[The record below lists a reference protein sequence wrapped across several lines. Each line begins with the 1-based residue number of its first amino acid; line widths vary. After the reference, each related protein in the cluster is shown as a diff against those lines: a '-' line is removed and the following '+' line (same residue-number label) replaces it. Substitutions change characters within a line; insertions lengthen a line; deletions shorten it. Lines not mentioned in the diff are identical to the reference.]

1 MFRIFSSKSRND
13 ADSGDDSYS
22 QNKAGGARQGR
33 TINYDPALI
42 NTLKGDHRELVDIFQ
57 RIWSEGYERQNFRK
71 LAQLLTTFKSRFQAH
86 LIKENVSFYVYL
98 EQSLSE
104 DLHTRQIVKDFRT
117 DMNDIANAVVQFCK
131 RYSHE
136 AFTQEML
143 RDFKR
148 DYDKIG
154 EALVRR
160 VSLEEKE
167 LYTLYQPS

>member
-1 MFRIFSSKSRND
+1 MFRIFSGKSRNES
-13 ADSGDDSYS
+13 ATRDDRYS
-22 QNKAGGARQGR
+22 KNSTGGTRQGR

-42 NTLKGDHRELVDIFQ
+42 NRLKGDHHELISIFQ
-57 RIWSEGYERQNFRK
+57 RIWSEGYERQDFRK
-71 LAQLLTTFKSRFQAH
+71 LAQHLTTFKSRFQAH

-136 AFTQEML
+136 AFTQEMV

-148 DYDKIG
+148 DYEKIG
-154 EALVRR
+154 EALTRR
-160 VSLEEKE
+160 VTLEEKE